1 MVNQIINKRFFIY
14 GAGIVATT
22 IYTALKELCSCVPEA
37 FIVTNAKAN
46 PKEIDGIGVIAL
58 SELDVSD
65 DTCIYFIATPEVHHA
80 SIVDSLL
87 QVGIVEQQLVLVNN
101 DLESK
106 LLEAFYGSSK
116 EFATFR
122 RVLETATGKTS
133 KNPSLDITMLQA
145 KSHVDKPLKGTY
157 TIPEYIQ
164 PIQVG
169 AALTD
174 NVIADIR
181 DDIGSNISAKNRNY
195 CELTAT
201 YHAWKH
207 CKAKYKG
214 LCHYRRI
221 FDISQEQLNVVL
233 TENPDVDVIL
243 PYPTVF
249 YPDIKKQH
257 AYCINDTDWNA
268 MLQALQ
274 EVAPDYY
281 ATFEDVFSDQYFYNY
296 NMLIAKEEVF
306 DDYSHF
312 MFSVLE
318 RVEELTT
325 PKGWERADRFAGY
338 IGENLTTL
346 YFRKNRD
353 RLKIVH
359 AGKKMLT

>member
-1 MVNQIINKRFFIY
+1 MINQIINKRFFIF

-22 IYTALKELCSCVPEA
+22 VYTALKELYNCVPKA
-37 FIVTNAKAN
+37 FVVTDTNYN
-46 PKEIDGIGVIAL
+46 PTEIDGIQVLGLSEIDASDRTCLYVIAT
-58 SELDVSD
+58 VV
-65 DTCIYFIATPEVHHA
+65 VHHV
-80 SIVDSLL
+80 SIVASL
-87 QVGIVEQQLVLVNN
+87 QQAGIDEHQMIFVNN
-101 DLESK
+101 DVEGQ
-106 LLEAFYGSSK
+106 LLEQFYRNSK
-116 EFATFR
+116 ELITF
-122 RVLETATGKTS
+122 VELQENIKGNTS
-133 KNPSLDITMLQA
+133 SEHPLDITMLQA
-145 KSHVDKPLKGTY
+145 KSHVDKPLKSTY

-181 DDIGSNISAKNRNY
+181 DNSGSNISAKNRNY

-281 ATFEDVFSDQYFYNY
+281 AAFEDVFSERYFYNY

-353 RLKIVH
+353 KLKIVH

>member
-1 MVNQIINKRFFIY
+1 MVNQIVNKRFFIY

-22 IYTALKELCSCVPEA
+22 IYTALKELYNRVPEA

-46 PKEIDGIGVIAL
+46 PKEIDGIGVVAL

-80 SIVDSLL
+80 SIVDGLL
-87 QVGIVEQQLVLVNN
+87 QVGIVEQQLLLVDN
-101 DLESK
+101 DFENM

-116 EFATFR
+116 EFTTFR
-122 RVLETATGKTS
+122 RVLEAATGKKS

-145 KSHVDKPLKGTY
+145 KSHVDKPLKSTY

-174 NVIADIR
+174 SVIADIR
-181 DDIGSNISAKNRNY
+181 DNSGSNISAKNRNY

-243 PYPTVF
+243 PYPMVF

-281 ATFEDVFSDQYFYNY
+281 TAFEDVFSERYFYNY

-353 RLKIVH
+353 KLKIVH
-359 AGKKMLT
+359 AGKRMLT